1 MSKQDMNR
9 LASYYFFNSYKS
21 FVDYL
26 LLTDKSSDIYR
37 VLVSKKAID
46 ENNSTLNIDIHNT
59 RYDYNTS
66 ERMQNDKLDSK
77 YYTYS
82 NNITMSNTEI
92 EELIDS
98 IREDFAYNHYMVYSS
113 VNEEE
118 GYQTMQNTTFSLCIK
133 LYTKEEIDK
142 ALAINEAINCNK
154 SRRHKV
160 LRQD

>member
-77 YYTYS
+77 Y
-82 NNITMSNTEI
+82 
-92 EELIDS
+92 
-98 IREDFAYNHYMVYSS
+98 
-113 VNEEE
+113 
-118 GYQTMQNTTFSLCIK
+118 
-133 LYTKEEIDK
+133 
-142 ALAINEAINCNK
+142 
-154 SRRHKV
+154 
-160 LRQD
+160 